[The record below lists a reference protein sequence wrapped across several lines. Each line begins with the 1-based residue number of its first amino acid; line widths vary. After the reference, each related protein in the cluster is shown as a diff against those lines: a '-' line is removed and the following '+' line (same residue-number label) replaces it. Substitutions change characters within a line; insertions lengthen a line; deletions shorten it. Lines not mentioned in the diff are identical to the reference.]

1 VRHCAPLEIKVVV
14 VPEVG
19 PYATG
24 VAVDVPVF
32 VPEVGPYATGVDV
45 DVPVFV
51 EVELAGCAAVEFKV
65 EVIFVLNG
73 CSETK
78 LYVAFGTSV
87 KYPY

>member
-19 PYATG
+19 AYVTG
-24 VAVDVPVF
+24 VA
-32 VPEVGPYATGVDV
+32 V

-65 EVIFVLNG
+65 
-73 CSETK
+73 
-78 LYVAFGTSV
+78 
-87 KYPY
+87 

>member
-1 VRHCAPLEIKVVV
+1 MRHCAPLEIKVVV

-24 VAVDVPVF
+24 IAVEVPVF
-32 VPEVGPYATGVDV
+32 VPEVGPYATGVAV
-45 DVPVFV
+45 DAPVFV

-73 CSETK
+73 CSEVI
-78 LYVAFGTSV
+78 LSVAFGTSV